1 MNKLR
6 KIDSWIEE
14 HRNEITDF
22 CCKLIEYKS
31 VTGFEGKLQ
40 EKFLFPFIEKEIN
53 FEYKEL
59 YYASS
64 EEKRPNI
71 ICFSKKEKNGLLLNG
86 HVDVVDVPETQ
97 LSRWQTDP
105 WTPTVKDGKII
116 GRGASD
122 MKGGITCMLWAI
134 KALQSIGWK
143 PKNLGLELVV
153 GEEHMDHQI
162 GTTAATKR
170 LLDKGCKFDFCLSL
184 EPTNCEIHVAS
195 CGTFDFEVIVEGK
208 ETHTA
213 NRNVMLYP
221 QHWGIPCGDE
231 VGVDAISKII
241 DIITVLQK
249 LEKETVINLRN
260 HIIGVGGFPIPL
272 DLQGLGSAFTINVSF
287 IEGGSYIASVAGNA
301 KITCQCYYPPE
312 IGFEKIKKLIT
323 ETIENYS
330 KTDSWL
336 KEHPPKL
343 TFAKRFHWPP
353 YQTDLGHPTAQ
364 MLAKVHEE
372 VTGRKAIFSGNKG
385 VNDITFVQKLGIPG
399 VTYGPGNI
407 FMNIHGPNEY
417 ILIDQLIEGTK
428 VLAHFLISYCK

>member
-1 MNKLR
+1 MHNLK
-6 KIDSWIEE
+6 KVDEWIED
-14 HRNEITDF
+14 HRNEITNF

-31 VTGFEGKLQ
+31 ITGFEEEVQKN
-40 EKFLFPFIEKEIN
+40 FLFPFIEKELD

-64 EEKRPNI
+64 KERRPNI
-71 ICFSKKEKNGLLLNG
+71 ICFSKGEKNGLLLNG
-86 HVDVVDVPETQ
+86 HVDVVDVPENQ
-97 LSRWQTDP
+97 LSRWQSNP
-105 WTPTVKDGKII
+105 WSPIIKDKKIF

-134 KALQSIGWK
+134 KALQSIGWR

-153 GEEHMDHQI
+153 GEEHMDHNI

-170 LLDKGCKFDFCLSL
+170 LLDNGCKFDFCLSL
-184 EPTNCEIHVAS
+184 EPTNCEIHVES

-221 QHWGIPCGDE
+221 QRLGIPCGDE

-241 DIITVLQK
+241 DIVRVLQK
-249 LEKETVINLRN
+249 LERETVINLRN
-260 HIIGVGGFPIPL
+260 QVIGVGGLPVPL
-272 DLQGLGSAFTINVSF
+272 DLQGLGAAFTINVSF

-301 KITCQCYYPPE
+301 KITCQCYYPPQ
-312 IGFEKIKKLIT
+312 IGYEETKKLIL
-323 ETIENYS
+323 ETIESYS

-336 KEHPPKL
+336 KNHPPQL

-353 YQTDLGHPTAQ
+353 YQTDIGHPAVKILAQ
-364 MLAKVHEE
+364 VHEK
-372 VTGRKAIFSGNKG
+372 VTRKKVIFSGNKG
-385 VNDITFVQKLGIPG
+385 VNDLTFLQKLGISG

-417 ILIDQLIEGTK
+417 IPIDQLVEGTK
-428 VLAHFLISYCK
+428 ILAHFLTTYCG